1 MESPNSAD
9 LLKSLSSVNSSAS
22 TTNSQTPTQT
32 ATTTTLSTSPEEQ
45 QNQPQPSQQQ
55 QQQQQQQEF
64 LNSQKEFREFI
75 EKNRIAEELAA
86 DETTLYQ
93 NPQFLKDLISN
104 YETYV
109 EKLNWQLQELG
120 SKERFLRLVDQGSV
134 LTPHQEREIDQLNKQ
149 LRKAYEAQER
159 QLEQFK
165 KHISA
170 KCHKMIK
177 LLDESITAQTQGV
190 AFEEELKTLRERT
203 AEIERKTNIEIGGE
217 FSVGSVAELQ
227 TLIDGLQKENAELE
241 LKGTVLDG
249 EKEGLMEKD
258 RKVEEELA
266 ELQSEV
272 MEKKSELEKWENV
285 KKDGKQADLELVK
298 QAEYLNELM
307 RIMKQ
312 FDPANKE
319 SSETA

>member
-1 MESPNSAD
+1 MDSTNSTD
-9 LLKSLSSVNSSAS
+9 LLTSLSSANTSAANPQS
-22 TTNSQTPTQT
+22 TTPSTEGQHNQSQP
-32 ATTTTLSTSPEEQ
+32 P
-45 QNQPQPSQQQ
+45 
-55 QQQQQQQEF
+55 QQQEF

-75 EKNRIAEELAA
+75 ERNRLAEELAL
-86 DETTLYQ
+86 DEETLYQ
-93 NPQFLKDLISN
+93 NPQILNDLISN

-134 LTPHQEREIDQLNKQ
+134 LTAKEERDIDQLNKQ
-149 LRKAYEAQER
+149 LRKAHEAQEK

-165 KHISA
+165 KYVSA
-170 KCHKMIK
+170 KCHKMINQ
-177 LLDESITAQTQGV
+177 LDESITAQSQGI

-227 TLIDGLQKENAELE
+227 NLIDGLQKENAELE
-241 LKGTVLDG
+241 LKGNVLDG
-249 EKEGLMEKD
+249 EKEGLMEQD
-258 RKVEEELA
+258 RKVEEQLA
-266 ELQSEV
+266 ELQSEII
-272 MEKKSELEKWENV
+272 EKKLELEKWENV

-312 FDPANKE
+312 FDPANME
-319 SSETA
+319 SS